1 MAKNILKLGENVKN
15 SPNRNLADIGSVARK
30 FCDGV
35 RKTGIGVVYSPAS

>member
-1 MAKNILKLGENVKN
+1 LQI
-15 SPNRNLADIGSVARK
+15 ADMHLDKYLTTGLVTTRK